1 MLGLPNLIQKG
12 LVVPRFVAA
21 VVKGGEL
28 EAAVWPHSKAD
39 PPA

>member
-1 MLGLPNLIQKG
+1 MLSLPHLMQKG

-21 VVKGGEL
+21 VVKGGGL

-39 PPA
+39 AST